1 MNEILVECCLLFRRF
16 FLLMYNFDVELF
28 YKNTVICIVVCFL
41 DMTNSSEEDE
51 SGDELD
57 FYDFLEIAAEKI
69 DSITQQSME
78 ERKKC

>member
-1 MNEILVECCLLFRRF
+1 MHSCVF
-16 FLLMYNFDVELF
+16 
-28 YKNTVICIVVCFL
+28 FL

-69 DSITQQSME
+69 DSITQQSMK
-78 ERKKC
+78 ERNVG